1 MKITGKVEMPKLND
15 GSKFVTN
22 VTALSST
29 NDTDCY
35 VVPKNF
41 ASHVENL
48 LIINNDS
55 SSRNFT
61 VKYYEKASN
70 TTHTLQN
77 TFALAAKTSTSV
89 FNMDQ
94 PLYIH
99 AEDKVIVDAGTAD
112 TLTVVVVA
120 EEFYDPAR

>member
-1 MKITGKVEMPKLND
+1 MPKLND

-61 VKYYEKASN
+61 VKYYEKSAN

-77 TFALAAKTSTSV
+77 TFALAAKTGTSV
-89 FNMDQ
+89 FTMDQ

-112 TLTVVVVA
+112 TLIVLVAA
-120 EEFYDPAR
+120 EEFYDPTR

>member
-1 MKITGKVEMPKLND
+1 MPKLND
-15 GSKFVTN
+15 GSKFFTD

-41 ASHVENL
+41 SARISNL

-61 VKYYEKASN
+61 VKYYEKTAN
-70 TTHTLQN
+70 TTHTLHSSH
-77 TFALAAKTSTSV
+77 ALAATSSV
-89 FNMDQ
+89 SIFTNDS
-94 PLYIH
+94 PLLYMQRT
-99 AEDKVIVDAGTAD
+99 K
-112 TLTVVVVA
+112 LL
-120 EEFYDPAR
+120 

>member
-1 MKITGKVEMPKLND
+1 MPILTN
-15 GSKFVTN
+15 GSKSVTK
-22 VTALSST
+22 VVALSST

-41 ASHVENL
+41 SSNIANL

-61 VKYYEKASN
+61 VKYYDKAAN
-70 TTHTLQN
+70 TTHTLFN
-77 TFALAAKTSTSV
+77 THALAAKTDVSV
-89 FNMDQ
+89 FTKDK
-94 PLYIH
+94 PLFIH
-99 AEDKVIVDAGTAD
+99 AEDKIILDAATAD

-120 EEFYDPAR
+120 EEFFDPNR

>member
-1 MKITGKVEMPKLND
+1 MPKLTD
-15 GSKFVTN
+15 GSKFFTD

-41 ASHVENL
+41 SARISNL

-61 VKYYEKASN
+61 VKYYEKTSN
-70 TTHTLQN
+70 TTHTLHSSHS
-77 TFALAAKTSTSV
+77 LAATSSV
-89 FNMDQ
+89 SIFTNDS
-94 PLYIH
+94 PLFVH

-112 TLTVVVVA
+112 TLVVVVVA
-120 EEFYDPAR
+120 EEFFNPNK